1 MAPSLSDDLKAFKS
15 LKIQH
20 FEPRSDGILEKAREF
35 VLYFKQINT
44 SFTSLGIEDAKR
56 RKSIFSLVEYDL
68 TERVEK
74 GVADAQVTEEADDW
88 KKFSKKLNIYYQTEK
103 LEEAARKQLSSIR
116 QKEGQ
121 DPRDLKV
128 EILQYWEEAGYG
140 DTDKDKHVLQIF
152 LTALKSAEVRL
163 QYSYSQMPGR
173 TPLTIEQVIETA
185 NVLAL
190 HNPSKNSY
198 KTNKVG
204 TGGRRF
210 NYSKKFKNKS
220 NQNNQSSQW
229 SCWSCGSKEHQSGH
243 PSCKAK
249 GKKCRKC
256 DKIGHFKVVC
266 FQGSNRDSNRGSN
279 QGSKSNY
286 QKSSFQKRS
295 YHSKKIGDTPEQD
308 TSSSNPQGQY
318 QSEEQQQLAELL
330 SKTVHLN

>member
-44 SFTSLGIEDAKR
+44 SFTSLGIEDATR

-103 LEEAARKQLSSIR
+103 LEEAARKQLSNIR

-220 NQNNQSSQW
+220 NQNNQSSQR
-229 SCWSCGSKEHQSGH
+229 SCWNCGSKEHLSSNTAC
-243 PSCKAK
+243 PAK

-256 DKIGHFKVVC
+256 QKIGHFKAVC
-266 FQGSNRDSNRGSN
+266 FSN
-279 QGSKSNY
+279 QGFKGSSSSY
-286 QKSSFQKRS
+286 QKKSSFQKRS
-295 YHSKKIGDTPEQD
+295 YHSKKIGDTPEEGS
-308 TSSSNPQGQY
+308 SSSNSQGHNP